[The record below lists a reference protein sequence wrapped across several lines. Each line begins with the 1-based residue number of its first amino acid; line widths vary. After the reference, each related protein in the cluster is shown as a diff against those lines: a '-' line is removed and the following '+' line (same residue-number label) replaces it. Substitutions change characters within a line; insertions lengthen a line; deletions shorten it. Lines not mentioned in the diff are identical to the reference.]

1 MRALR
6 RTHYPDKHLLA
17 ASPMSAEMLTLPE
30 LAEHLGCSVRTLHR
44 RRTAAGP
51 SAPHGTRMGRRLYF
65 PRTAVESWA
74 GEHLVSTRARLDGLT
89 GVLLDHVIEPGS
101 PEWLTRMSA
110 SKIAAV
116 VGLSPYESRFSLW
129 HRMAGLTD
137 GQPENDEMREGHYLE
152 PAIAAWFADQHPTWR
167 VETTGTWIAADD
179 DSMAASPDR
188 LVIREDGTATLLQ
201 AKKHNHSW
209 EWGEPGSDVMPPGIR
224 AQVVWEMH
232 VTGARDCWVGV
243 HLPFSGFQQHHI
255 TYDADEAVDLQQRA
269 AVFMASLPTGAN
281 PERPNLDDHAATFE
295 AVKQLHPEIDPVDVE
310 ITAEL
315 ADRYVTAKA
324 AARTATAAERAA
336 TTGVLDEMGSA
347 QTATCCGMNVAK
359 RQPGRG
365 GGHPYLKQ
373 TTGSKAYGI
382 TGSEA

>member
-6 RTHYPDKHLLA
+6 RTHSRDKHLLA

-51 SAPHGTRMGRRLYF
+51 SAPHGTRMGRRLHF

-74 GEHLVSTRARLDGLT
+74 GEHLVSTRARSDGLT
-89 GVLLDHVIEPGS
+89 GVLLDHVVEPGS

-129 HRMAGLTD
+129 HHMAGLTD

-167 VETTGTWIAADD
+167 VGTTGTWVAADD

-209 EWGEPGSDVMPPGIR
+209 QWGEPDSDVVPPGIR

-243 HLPFSGFQQHHI
+243 HLPFSGFQQHCI

-269 AVFMASLPTGAN
+269 AEFMASLPTGAS
-281 PERPNLDDHAATFE
+281 PQRPGLDEHSATYQ
-295 AVKQLHPEIDPVDVE
+295 AVRELHPDIDGSDAP

-315 ADRYVTAKA
+315 AAEYLASKADEKAAKARAQGATTAVLDAMGTAK
-324 AARTATAAERAA
+324 TALTQDGRK
-336 TTGVLDEMGSA
+336 
-347 QTATCCGMNVAK
+347 VAI
-359 RQPGRG
+359 RVPGRG
-365 GGHPYLKQ
+365 DNPPSLRACKQ
-373 TTGSKAYGI
+373 SHTNQRA
-382 TGSEA
+382 A